1 MRPFEIDMDL
11 ETADLDGL
19 ASNINSSIGT
29 ALVLDGDLLSGG
41 TFTSADGLGRIIVIV
56 DSDTDTQSDVTFLI
70 VGTDA
75 QGDAI
80 SEAVTGPASA
90 ATVASTKFFKT
101 VTSVTPS
108 AAQGGTEK
116 VDIGTRGTTLSAVS
130 KVYPLNSRDSV
141 APMVS
146 VNVTGTLNFTVQQ
159 TYSNLLTTK
168 DSSGL
173 IIWEDVTALAS
184 KTADTTAQL
193 GIGCRGMRIVI
204 NTYSTGAE
212 LQAIVV
218 PVVSS

>member
-1 MRPFEIDMDL
+1 MRAFEIDVDL
-11 ETADLDGL
+11 EDADLDGL
-19 ASNINSSIGT
+19 ASAIDSSGT
-29 ALVLDGDLLSGG
+29 ALVLDGALLSGG

-56 DSDTDTQSDVTFLI
+56 DADTDTQSDVTFTI

-75 QGDAI
+75 NGNAI
-80 SEAVTGPASA
+80 SDVVTGPGSGL
-90 ATVASTKFFKT
+90 TVASSKYFKT
-101 VTSVTPS
+101 VSSVTVS

-146 VNVTGTLNFTVQQ
+146 VNVTGTINFTIQQ
-159 TYSNLLTTK
+159 TYSNLLENTNA
-168 DSSGL
+168 SGL
-173 IIWEDVTALAS
+173 IVWEDVTAFTS

-193 GIGCRGMRIVI
+193 GIGCRGMRIVV
-204 NTYSTGAE
+204 NTYSSGAE